1 MNSFHSEGFND
12 LVEIMEIN
20 FLKSFS
26 KTRRKTIS
34 KESLK
39 SYKEK
44 IEILKK
50 CLF

>member
-12 LVEIMEIN
+12 LIKIMEIN
-20 FLKSFS
+20 FLNSVS
-26 KTRRKTIS
+26 KTRRKTKS

-39 SYKEK
+39 FYKEK
-44 IEILKK
+44 IKILKK